1 MTQVS
6 LSAVTLK
13 TVANYRIAAEQAV
26 DAYRL
31 GGHRLI
37 KAAQQGVDLA
47 AQRGAEPY
55 VPGLAAA
62 LRRAGDNMGDYAGK
76 GVDAVSDGTERAIV
90 MSANGVSSQ
99 VKRVAKLAHG
109 VDNRVVARSLQAA
122 ARISL
127 PGAQVALTLS
137 ERVAAGADK
146 LAQVAAGPRK
156 AKATTKTATQTTKT
170 AKTATATPSRG
181 VKAKPAPKRAAAK
194 PIGRVMAKA
203 VPDTATEIEV
213 TGQAVQMAA
222 KRRARALETQVGEA
236 VKPAAKPRAAAKRKA
251 GTAKPARS
259 TAVRKSA
266 AVTPAAQ
273 DLAVAAA

>member
-13 TVANYRIAAEQAV
+13 TVANYRNAAEQAV
-26 DAYRL
+26 CAYRA

-37 KAAQQGVDLA
+37 AAAQQGVDLA
-47 AQRGAEPY
+47 AKRGAEPY

-62 LRRAGDNMGDYAGK
+62 LRRAGDNMGSYAVK

-90 MSANGVSSQ
+90 ISANGVSSQ
-99 VKRVAKLAHG
+99 VKRVAKLANG

-137 ERVAAGADK
+137 ERLAAGADK

-156 AKATTKTATQTTKT
+156 AKAV
-170 AKTATATPSRG
+170 AKSDAAQRG
-181 VKAKPAPKRAAAK
+181 AKAKAAPKRAVAAK
-194 PIGRVMAKA
+194 PVGRVVAQAVRDSAAK
-203 VPDTATEIEV
+203 IEV
-213 TGQAVQMAA
+213 TGKAVQKAA
-222 KRRARALETQVGEA
+222 KRRARARVTQVGEA
-236 VKPAAKPRAAAKRKA
+236 VKPAAKPARRAAARKA
-251 GTAKPARS
+251 APVAH
-259 TAVRKSA
+259 
-266 AVTPAAQ
+266 AAQ
-273 DLAVAAA
+273 DVAVAAAA

>member
-1 MTQVS
+1 MTPVS

-26 DAYRL
+26 DAYRA
-31 GGHRLI
+31 GGRRLI
-37 KAAQQGVDLA
+37 AAAQQGVDLA

-62 LRRAGDNMGDYAGK
+62 LRRAGDNMGSYAVK

-99 VKRVAKLAHG
+99 VERVAKLAHE

-146 LAQVAAGPRK
+146 LAQVAAGPRQAKAVARTAAAPRGAK
-156 AKATTKTATQTTKT
+156 AKA
-170 AKTATATPSRG
+170 
-181 VKAKPAPKRAAAK
+181 APKRAAVAK
-194 PIGRVMAKA
+194 PAGRVVAKA
-203 VPDTATEIEV
+203 VREPATEIKV
-213 TGQAVQMAA
+213 TGKAVQTADQ
-222 KRRARALETQVGEA
+222 RRARALVTQGGKA
-236 VKPAAKPRAAAKRKA
+236 VKPAAKPKAAAKPVRRAARKA
-251 GTAKPARS
+251 APVAQP
-259 TAVRKSA
+259 V
-266 AVTPAAQ
+266 Q
-273 DLAVAAA
+273 DLAAA